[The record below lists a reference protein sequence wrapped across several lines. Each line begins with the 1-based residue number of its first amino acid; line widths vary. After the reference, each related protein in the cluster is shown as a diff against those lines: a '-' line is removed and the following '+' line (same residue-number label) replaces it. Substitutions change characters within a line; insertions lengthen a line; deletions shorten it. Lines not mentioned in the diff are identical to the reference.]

1 MYSLKEMDEPSNKL
15 TLEAMAKIAEIETTK
30 DIEKQKIE
38 ACTHVKEYLE
48 FLNTPLAPKSTKDFE
63 EFKNNVLE
71 TLKKDLDVKLRF

>member
-1 MYSLKEMDEPSNKL
+1 MDEPSETL
-15 TLEAMAKIAEIETTK
+15 SLEAMAKIAAIEKSK

-38 ACTHVKEYLE
+38 ACTHVKEYLD
-48 FLNTPLAPKSTKDFE
+48 FLNTPLAPKSIKDFE